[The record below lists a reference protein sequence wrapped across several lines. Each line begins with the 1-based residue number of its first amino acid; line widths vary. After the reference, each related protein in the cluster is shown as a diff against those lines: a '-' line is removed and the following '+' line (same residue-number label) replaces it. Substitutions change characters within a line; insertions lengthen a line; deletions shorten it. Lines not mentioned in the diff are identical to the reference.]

1 MDDLREV
8 MLRAVDDALERYG
21 YGSQEITDVALA
33 AIKQAGFVVVPREA
47 TNEMLEAAGTM
58 EGYDSEDRHHLAD
71 EDHKRW
77 YRAMIEASNA
87 PT

>member
-8 MLRAVDDALERYG
+8 IARVIGPCLERAHNED
-21 YGSQEITDVALA
+21 QLADAALA
-33 AIKQAGFVVVPREA
+33 AIKAAGFVVVPREA

-58 EGYDSEDRHHLAD
+58 DGYDSEDRHHLAD